1 MTLIHW
7 LYALG
12 VIVVVATMILR
23 RNVIIP
29 CIAFTFL
36 IGLVYTGSLTGA
48 ASAVFTSGVVATREL
63 FSIFFIIA
71 IMVAMLKGLEA
82 TGGDEVMA
90 RPLRGFIRS
99 PFTGFVAIIIG
110 TLVFSLLFW
119 PTPAI
124 PLIGVLLIPAA
135 VASGLPPMLCA
146 MALAITGQGMALAAD
161 VVIQGAPGLT
171 AKSAGVPVDMVL
183 MRAAVLSLVVG
194 AVALVLA
201 WIMNRDEIQKFKE
214 AGGAAE
220 TVFGK
225 KAGELVAGGK
235 YGPISVVLLVIA
247 VVGVIFSLFAFS
259 IRGGD
264 AAGLLGGAVL
274 IVLAI
279 IALLSYRAKGLDIM
293 SDYLGEGLSFAFKV
307 MGPIIPIAGFFF
319 IGSPEMAPAILGKGA
334 PGYLFDIGALIA
346 QVISPASF
354 IGGFGML
361 VLGVITGLDGSGFS
375 GLPLVGTLS
384 AALAGGNQNLAAG
397 LGAIGQIGA
406 VWSGGG
412 TIVAWSTLVAV
423 AGIAGVPVLDL
434 VRRNFVPVVAG
445 LVVATIVGVLF
456 MM

>member
-12 VIVVVATMILR
+12 VVVVVATMILR

-235 YGPISVVLLVIA
+235 YGPVSVVLLVIA

>member
-7 LYALG
+7 IYALG

-48 ASAVFTSGVVATREL
+48 ASAIFTSGVVATREL

-90 RPLRGFIRS
+90 RPLRAFIRS
-99 PFTGFVAIIIG
+99 PFTGFVAIIVG

-183 MRAAVLSLVVG
+183 MRAAVLSLIVG
-194 AVALVLA
+194 AVALTLT
-201 WIMNRDEIQKFKE
+201 WIMNRGEIQKFKE
-214 AGGAAE
+214 AGGVAD

-225 KAGELVAGGK
+225 KTGELVAGGK
-235 YGPISVVLLVIA
+235 YGLISVVLMVIA
-247 VVGVIFSLFAFS
+247 VIGVIFSLFAFS

-319 IGSPEMAPAILGKGA
+319 IGSPDMAPAILGEGA
-334 PGYLFDIGALIA
+334 PGYLFDIGSIIA
-346 QVISPASF
+346 QVISPATF
-354 IGGFGML
+354 VGGFGML
-361 VLGVITGLDGSGFS
+361 ALGIITGLDGSGFS

-397 LGAIGQIGA
+397 LSAIGQIGA

-423 AGIAGVPVLDL
+423 AGIAGVSVLEL

-445 LVVATIVGVLF
+445 MVVATGVGVLF

>member
-12 VIVVVATMILR
+12 VVVVVATMILR

-71 IMVAMLKGLEA
+71 IMVALLKALEA

-183 MRAAVLSLVVG
+183 VRAAILSIIVG
-194 AVALVLA
+194 AVALTLA
-201 WIMNRDEIQKFKE
+201 WIMNRGEIQKFKE
-214 AGGAAE
+214 AGGAAD

-225 KAGELVAGGK
+225 KTGELVAGGK
-235 YGPISVVLLVIA
+235 YGPISVALMVIA

-279 IALLSYRAKGLDIM
+279 IALLAYRAKGLDIM

-456 MM
+456 ML

>member
-36 IGLVYTGSLTGA
+36 IGLIFTGTLTGA
-48 ASAVFTSGVVATREL
+48 VSTIFTAGVVATREL
-63 FSIFFIIA
+63 FTIFFIIA
-71 IMVAMLKGLEA
+71 IMVALLKGLEA

-99 PFTGFVAIIIG
+99 PFSAYVAIIVG

-124 PLIGVLLIPAA
+124 PLIGVLLFPAA

-146 MALAITGQGMALAAD
+146 IALALTGQGMALAAD

-183 MRAAVLSLVVG
+183 SRGAILSLVVG
-194 AVALVLA
+194 AVALTLA
-201 WIMNRDEIQKFKE
+201 WIMNRHEIREFKE
-214 AGGAAE
+214 AGGATD

-225 KAGELVAGGK
+225 KAGEVIAGGK
-235 YGPISVVLLVIA
+235 YGLVSVALMVIA
-247 VVGVIFSLFAFS
+247 VVGVIISLFAFN

-274 IVLAI
+274 IVLSI
-279 IALLSYRAKGLDIM
+279 IALLAYRARGLDIM
-293 SDYLGEGLSFAFKV
+293 SDYVGEGLSFAFKV

-319 IGSPEMAPAILGKGA
+319 IGSPDMAPAILGEGA
-334 PGYLFDIGALIA
+334 PGYLFDIGSIIA
-346 QVISPASF
+346 QVITPASF
-354 IGGFGML
+354 IGGFGMV
-361 VLGVITGLDGSGFS
+361 VLGAITGLDGSGFS

-384 AALAGGNQNLAAG
+384 AALAGGNHNLAAG
-397 LGAIGQIGA
+397 LAAIGQIGA

-423 AGIAGVPVLDL
+423 AGIAGVSALDL
-434 VRRNFVPVVAG
+434 VRRNFVPVIAG
-445 LVVATIVGVLF
+445 LIVATIVGVLF